1 LDLSF
6 HDAAASDPFLD
17 HCVRCSY
24 MPKGSQVR
32 GASSEFG
39 LTREFT

>member
-1 LDLSF
+1 V
-6 HDAAASDPFLD
+6 
-17 HCVRCSY
+17 CCSY